1 MADLVALYL
10 YSTSA
15 CQLCEQAEAVLASV
29 QWPTAITVEVVDIS
43 ETDELLQRYGQRIPV
58 LVVPQTDGSMLELQ
72 WPFDAYAVQ
81 ELLPPCEQ

>member
-1 MADLVALYL
+1 MGELTLYL

-29 QWPTAITVEVVDIS
+29 QWPTAIAVEVVDIS
-43 ETDELLQRYGQRIPV
+43 ETDELLQRYGKRIPV
-58 LVVPQTDGSMLELQ
+58 LAVPQADGSMQELQ
-72 WPFDAYAVQ
+72 WPFDAHAVQ